1 MSSSTVLR
9 TLVVDDE
16 PLPRERSVTL
26 VRATSGLELVGE
38 AASGTEALDQ
48 VVALRP
54 DLLFLD
60 IQLPEMDGFEVVDAL
75 GGETPPAVVF
85 ITAYDEYA
93 VRAFE
98 VNAIDYLL
106 KPVSPE
112 RFAAAVNRIRDRVP
126 RPEPDLADRIREALS
141 RPGQERLAAP
151 RRRFVVRRG
160 NTHSFVPV
168 PDVDWIDAEGN
179 YLRLHVGRQTH
190 LVRATM
196 KTLESELVA
205 QDFVRI
211 HRSMLVNIDR
221 VASVTPSGEGEYLVT
236 LRDGTRLSSSR
247 GYADRVRALLA
258 Q

>member
-1 MSSSTVLR
+1 MSGATTLR

-16 PLPRERSVTL
+16 PLPRERVVTL
-26 VRATSGLELVGE
+26 VRATPGLELVGE

-60 IQLPEMDGFEVVDAL
+60 IQLPEMDGFEVVDSL
-75 GGETPPAVVF
+75 GGETLPAIVF
-85 ITAYDEYA
+85 VTAYDEYA

-106 KPVSPE
+106 KPVSAE
-112 RFAAAVNRIRDRVP
+112 RFAAAVGRIRDRVA
-126 RPEPDLADRIREALS
+126 RADDDMAKRVRDALS
-141 RPGQERLAAP
+141 RMTQARSASP

-168 PDVDWIDAEGN
+168 EHVDWIDAEGN

-190 LVRATM
+190 LVRLTM

-205 QDFVRI
+205 HDFVRI
-211 HRSMLVNIDR
+211 HRSMLVNIER
-221 VASVTPSGEGEYLVT
+221 IASVTPSGEGEYYVT

-247 GYADRVRALLA
+247 GYADRVRALLS
-258 Q
+258 

>member
-1 MSSSTVLR
+1 MSGTTVLR

-16 PLPRERSVTL
+16 PLPRERVVTL
-26 VRATSGLELVGE
+26 VRATPGLELVGE

-48 VVALRP
+48 VVTLRP

-75 GGETPPAVVF
+75 GDEAPPAVVF
-85 ITAYDEYA
+85 VTAYDEYA

-98 VNAIDYLL
+98 VDAIDYLL

-112 RFAAAVNRIRDRVP
+112 RFAAAVDRIRDRVT
-126 RPEPDLADRIREALS
+126 RPDAAIADRVREALS
-141 RPGQERLAAP
+141 RLGPDRLPSP

-168 PDVDWIDAEGN
+168 SDVEWIDAEGN

-190 LVRATM
+190 LVRLTM

-205 QDFVRI
+205 HDFLRI
-211 HRSMLVNIDR
+211 HRSLLVNIER
-221 VASVTPSGEGEYLVT
+221 IASVTPSGEGEYVVT

-247 GYADRVRALLA
+247 GYADRVRALLT
-258 Q
+258 